1 MLILIIAVVMIIIFA
16 TIFAVQ
22 YKLASMEGKPDTGKI
37 LESSIIW
44 SIISYIVIG
53 IIVFGI
59 SFIVSFLS

>member
-1 MLILIIAVVMIIIFA
+1 MVIIIIAMIIIFA

-22 YKLASMEGKPDTGKI
+22 YKLASMEGKPEIGKI
-37 LESSIIW
+37 IETTIMW

-59 SFIVSFLS
+59 SFIASFFS